1 MAFRSSVFTLE
12 IRMKLACLKAN
23 RYSASSLYEI
33 EQLLSK
39 VEESPSE
46 SINEAVH
53 PIFELLIAKEW
64 LRHPDID
71 VNILVACCICEILR
85 IVGAQPFYNDEQMK
99 EFFESVVMIFEKL
112 ISAPDGCGFEI
123 DRFLEKFSTVRLP
136 VMMLELQ
143 LDDLIVQLFRHILS
157 ISNDKLLRVRY
168 VDLVHQMETIMT
180 MFIEESKEINPELVD
195 LLITSA
201 RQKKDNQTA
210 IPLCW
215 QLVEQVIKNCAD
227 KLKPHLPNMV
237 HDKVAEETITC
248 TTEAKEL
255 KNDTNHNS
263 QVGCV
268 EESKVLVMSK
278 CGHSEDEK
286 NYEKKTVSV
295 FDDPPKSVTEVKKK
309 RKRSN
314 SSWKKQAPSVDHGEN
329 LVGSRIKVWCPLR
342 KIYEKG
348 VVKSFDCG
356 LKKHKVLYDDGDEEL
371 VDLKGERWKLFENV
385 SAIPD
390 SVGNDSSHES
400 GVICLQGY
408 KVKQSYAPILEAIF
422 NKHGD
427 IAANCV
433 FKTSSARTY
442 FLEVV
447 CEIVERIQTTDMI
460 EIVEDIEGQLLD
472 VEVANINVSWI
483 RAHIEAFHKGNE
495 ARMVMKTK
503 ANLTLVKMPARRDLE
518 MRYAKF
524 LAARERFEKADKCM
538 QVLHLVEKKLNDSI
552 LDTKGAKDLYVKQP
566 LL

>member
-1 MAFRSSVFTLE
+1 
-12 IRMKLACLKAN
+12 
-23 RYSASSLYEI
+23 
-33 EQLLSK
+33 
-39 VEESPSE
+39 
-46 SINEAVH
+46 
-53 PIFELLIAKEW
+53 
-64 LRHPDID
+64 
-71 VNILVACCICEILR
+71 
-85 IVGAQPFYNDEQMK
+85 
-99 EFFESVVMIFEKL
+99 
-112 ISAPDGCGFEI
+112 
-123 DRFLEKFSTVRLP
+123 
-136 VMMLELQ
+136 
-143 LDDLIVQLFRHILS
+143 
-157 ISNDKLLRVRY
+157 
-168 VDLVHQMETIMT
+168 METIMT

-201 RQKKDNQTA
+201 RQRKDNQVIIILLTFTKTA

-215 QLVEQVIKNCAD
+215 QLAEQVIKNCAY
-227 KLKPHLPNMV
+227 KLKPHLVEMV
-237 HDKVAEETITC
+237 QDKVGEETITC

-255 KNDTNHNS
+255 KNETNHNS

-295 FDDPPKSVTEVKKK
+295 SDDPPKSVTEVKEK

-314 SSWKKQAPSVDHGEN
+314 SSWKKQAQSIDHGEN
-329 LVGSRIKVWCPLR
+329 LAGSRIKVWCPLR

-356 LKKHKVLYDDGDEEL
+356 LKKHKVQVVLYDDGDEEL

-400 GVICLQGY
+400 GIICLQGY

-422 NKHGD
+422 NKQGD

-433 FKTSSARTY
+433 FKTSSAKTY

-447 CEIVERIQTTDMI
+447 CEIVRRIQTTDMI

-495 ARMVMKTK
+495 ARMLMKTK
-503 ANLTLVKMPARRDLE
+503 ANLTLVKIPARRDLE

-552 LDTKGAKDLYVKQP
+552 LDTKDAKDLYVKQP